1 MKKWYYWLIL
11 TLIWIIAAVINYLDN
26 KSIIGALVVCGVS
39 LLFGL
44 CQYFCDKHGDTGKKV
59 LHYIYI
65 WHGNH
70 CCCLADCCI
79 GKSVLIAILFCEP
92 RHAAAR
98 FIFCSS

>member
-11 TLIWIIAAVINYLDN
+11 TLIWIVAAVINYLDN

-59 LHYIYI
+59 MNYIYI
-65 WHGNH
+65 SG
-70 CCCLADCCI
+70 I
-79 GKSVLIAILFCEP
+79 ILIAVFLAIVVLVKVL
-92 RHAAAR
+92 
-98 FIFCSS
+98 

>member
-11 TLIWIIAAVINYLDN
+11 TLIWIVAAVINYLDN

-59 LHYIYI
+59 MNYIYI
-65 WHGNH
+65 S
-70 CCCLADCCI
+70 CI
-79 GKSVLIAILFCEP
+79 ILIAVFLAIVVLVKVL
-92 RHAAAR
+92 
-98 FIFCSS
+98 